1 MIIYQFKSLTK
12 GSKII
17 LPEILKEVIPEIYML
32 LLTFVIGPVMPFL
45 PSPDT
50 LLVGDSLG
58 AFVLNEVMAWLTPGA
73 RVNCSRNSTLV
84 RPLAANTKKD
94 VS

>member
-1 MIIYQFKSLTK
+1 
-12 GSKII
+12 
-17 LPEILKEVIPEIYML
+17 ML

-50 LLVGDSLG
+50 ELVGDSLG
-58 AFVLNEVMAWLTPGA
+58 ALVLNEVMAWLTPGA

-94 VS
+94 VSLKNTHTRKQTSIYVQLGNCS